1 MRRLKSLGALVGAA
15 GLLTAM
21 AACGT
26 STSSGSSSGS
36 SGTLTIS
43 NESGST
49 WTCQFN
55 PFNENVSFTDFG
67 PVYEPLVFMDTLES
81 GKTAPW
87 LAQSYSW
94 NADATA
100 VTFTMR
106 SNAKWQDGTP
116 ITAADVVYTY
126 SLLKK
131 YPALDLNGD
140 WSFLKSV
147 VQQGSNQV
155 VMTFDG
161 NGMTNFYLAAYDTPI
176 VPEHIWSKIAN
187 PVTYTDKNPVGSGA
201 YSVGACTGQNIQFVA
216 NKHYYI
222 PGEPKVQ
229 TVDYPAFLSNNAAN
243 QELADGQAQWGN
255 QIIPS
260 IQKFYSAKSPH
271 NKYWFPPT
279 ANNDIFVNLTKPL
292 LSNVAVREA
301 MSYAIDRQKVST
313 DGESGIEPAASQSD
327 IVSPT
332 FSSWVDSS
340 LTSQYDYSYN
350 PAKAIAV
357 LKAAGFTMGSN
368 GIFASSAGQ
377 LNFTVINIGDYSD
390 FVQDLQIITQEFKA
404 VGIGLT
410 VDNLSSNAFNNDLFN
425 GDYQLAYYYE
435 NGGPTPYYAFWQILD
450 SANTAAIGKPAST
463 NYERYINPAT
473 DALLTEYASTTS
485 TAVQHQV
492 IDQLEQVM
500 LTQLPVIPV
509 VEGVD
514 LYEYNTG
521 AFTGW
526 PTPGNPYAQPGP
538 ANNPDWGWTLLH
550 LAPKG

>member
-36 SGTLTIS
+36 TLTIS

-106 SNAKWQDGTP
+106 GNAKWQDGTP

-147 VQQGSNQV
+147 VKQGSNQV

-279 ANNDIFVNLTKPL
+279 ANNDLFVNLTKPL
-292 LSNVAVREA
+292 LNNVAVREA

-350 PAKAIAV
+350 PAKAIAT

-463 NYERYINPAT
+463 NYERYVNPAT

-492 IDQLEQVM
+492 IDQLQQVM